1 MIPTENEAR
10 GGDMKRELHDL
21 PRPAAG
27 PPALATAALF
37 AAALAAGAHAAEPP
51 KNAQSEYGVTLAMSG
66 EQARAESVFVSLL
79 SHSRGDA
86 RALNN
91 LGNLRLLKGEI
102 GVALA
107 FYDRALRGDSTDAG
121 IHLNRATALM
131 LLGDEARAQ
140 EAAATGVK
148 LAGGVDQAGAL
159 LGLKSDNPKEAGKG
173 AEKAVV
179 SKDEIQALLHSAAA
193 AVPSDTSHAAAKAGT
208 AGAAGKKAP
217 TWRSA
222 GPRASDSSDAAVVL
236 YWKR

>member
-1 MIPTENEAR
+1 
-10 GGDMKRELHDL
+10 MKREHHH
-21 PRPAAG
+21 PARPVRASR
-27 PPALATAALF
+27 ALA
-37 AAALAAGAHAAEPP
+37 AAALLAVALAARAQAAEPA
-51 KNAQSEYGVTLAMSG
+51 KNSQTEYGVTLAMSG
-66 EQARAESVFVSLL
+66 EAARAESVFVSLL

-131 LLGDEARAQ
+131 LMGDETRAQ
-140 EAAATGVK
+140 EAAATGVR
-148 LAGGVDQAGAL
+148 LAGGVDQAGEL
-159 LGLKSDNPKEAGKG
+159 LGLKSDNPKEAGKA
-173 AEKAVV
+173 AEKTVV
-179 SKDEIQALLHSAAA
+179 SKSEIQALLHSAAA
-193 AVPSDTSHAAAKAGT
+193 AVPSDTSHAAGKGGA